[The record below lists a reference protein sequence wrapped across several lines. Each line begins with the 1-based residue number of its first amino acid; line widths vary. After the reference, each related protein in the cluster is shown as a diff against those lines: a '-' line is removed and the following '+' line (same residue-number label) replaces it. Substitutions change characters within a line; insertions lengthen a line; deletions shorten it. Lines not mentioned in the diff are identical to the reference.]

1 MIRPTKMVKTRSMT
15 RKENEEAEVRRAA
28 FRQKLE
34 AKSVESEKAAVD
46 IAVNAFKDYLNR
58 YNTAV
63 YRVEM
68 QECVEEMMEYLMCDN
83 AAVLIRTHPPFRE
96 IIRMKIRQFMRES
109 PTPRLAYTLGMLQQK
124 YFA

>member
-1 MIRPTKMVKTRSMT
+1 MT
-15 RKENEEAEVRRAA
+15 RKENAEAEARRAA

-46 IAVNAFKDYLNR
+46 TAVNAFKHYLDR
-58 YNTAV
+58 YNAAV

-83 AAVLIRTHPPFRE
+83 AAVLMRTHADFRE
-96 IIRMKIRQFMRES
+96 EIRMKIRQFMREG
-109 PTPRLAYTLGMLQQK
+109 PTPRLAFTLGMLQQK